1 MRGQPD
7 YPACTVFAKGLK
19 VHVNPKFHYIFGS
32 GSLLVMRGDAWLYFS
47 LYFWLRKFTHDA
59 WSA

>member
-19 VHVNPKFHYIFGS
+19 VHVNPKFHYIFGRICKVFITTKQK
-32 GSLLVMRGDAWLYFS
+32 LPLEFRNERVFL
-47 LYFWLRKFTHDA
+47 
-59 WSA
+59 